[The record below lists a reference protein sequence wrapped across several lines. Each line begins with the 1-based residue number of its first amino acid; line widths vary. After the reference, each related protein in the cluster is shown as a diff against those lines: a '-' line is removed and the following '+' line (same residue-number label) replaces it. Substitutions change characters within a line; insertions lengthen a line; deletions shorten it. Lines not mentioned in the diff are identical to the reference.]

1 MLVTWIPTLLALG
14 LWLYGLYLALT
25 RTKSPTAK
33 AVAVVALLGLFLSFG
48 GADLALT
55 PGKEGYPFTVER
67 TRTLPSLNAVE
78 VALTNAEVVIRPG
91 PGQLKLVYRAKS
103 AAALARMRP
112 VVEIEDGRLTILDDH
127 QPHRTAYRVV
137 LELPQPVAARVSVT
151 NGKLKAKDRLKSLAF
166 SATNGEARLED
177 YRPTGPTTINAT
189 NGELALL
196 NFAPLAPTR
205 IEMIN
210 GKVLVEA
217 ARPLRVRAQVT
228 NGVIRLPGET
238 RTGSGG
244 TWVSYGPDAAPA
256 LVVRLLNGEFSYK
269 EVKP

>member
-1 MLVTWIPTLLALG
+1 MDGWILSLLALG

-33 AVAVVALLGLFLSFG
+33 AVAGVALLGLFLSFG
-48 GADLALT
+48 GTDLALT
-55 PGKEGYPFTVER
+55 SEKEGYPFTVER

-177 YRPTGPTTINAT
+177 YHPTEPTTIDAT

-196 NFAPLAPTR
+196 NFAPLAPTQ

-210 GKVLVEA
+210 GKVRVEA
-217 ARPLRVRAQVT
+217 ARPLRIRAQVK
-228 NGVIRLPGET
+228 NGAIRLPGET
-238 RTGSGG
+238 RTGNGG
-244 TWVSYGPDAAPA
+244 TWVTYGPTAAPV
-256 LVVRLLNGEFSYK
+256 LVVRLLNGGLSYK